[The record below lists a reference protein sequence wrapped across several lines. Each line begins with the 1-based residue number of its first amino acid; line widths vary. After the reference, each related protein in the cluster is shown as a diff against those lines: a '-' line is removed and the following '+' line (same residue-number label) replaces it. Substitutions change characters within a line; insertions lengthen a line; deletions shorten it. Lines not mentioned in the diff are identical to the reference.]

1 MSALPPADDN
11 PVTPSPRRPVTP
23 SRRWVWFFLFLAI
36 VPAALIGV
44 EIWFNLNQ
52 QLTPEKLAAARA
64 RWDENGPRDYV
75 LEYEVKR
82 EYNPEPAS
90 RNPDKYT
97 VRVKDRKVEE
107 VTAADGKPPEPG
119 EFDFGSMDDLFD
131 RIARQLQADKESGGR
146 RPFVTA
152 TFDKHDGHIAHY
164 VHSVSTTR
172 ERLEVTV
179 TLRRSG
185 ALKE

>member
-1 MSALPPADDN
+1 MSSN
-11 PVTPSPRRPVTP
+11 PVPRPK
-23 SRRWVWFFLFLAI
+23 RWLWFFVFLAT
-36 VPAALIGV
+36 VPVALLGV

-64 RWDENGPRDYV
+64 RWDANGPHDYV
-75 LEYEVKR
+75 LEYEIKR
-82 EYNPEPAS
+82 EYNPEPAP

-119 EFDFGSMDDLFD
+119 EFDFGSMDDLFEF
-131 RIARQLQADKESGGR
+131 IGRQLHSDREAGGS

-152 TFDKHDGHIAHY
+152 TFDRHDGHIAHY
-164 VHSVSTTR
+164 VHSNSTTR

-179 TLRRSG
+179 TLRPAGSQ
-185 ALKE
+185 